1 MIARGIMQKYQ
12 KSNKYFNL
20 SLYTFVIIGSLMAT
34 GYIFPIGGNFPEVP
48 PIQFMLNPELYKN
61 DYYVQEMVKFNPR
74 YYYYYII
81 YLLANLGTS
90 IPLAHFI
97 YQFIAFG
104 SFILACY
111 AIINIYT
118 NSKLPA
124 AAMAFL
130 SIAASFTDVGNTL
143 IFSTKSVPSTFA
155 MGFAIWGIYF
165 SLRQKWLTGYLF
177 FGLGCLLQF
186 LVGLLP
192 GLMMVPVL
200 VIESVR
206 QRKFKTLIWAI
217 VLLAAMA
224 SIVYVPM
231 LLTGTTS
238 THTID
243 NAEFVFI
250 HAQVRNPHHIL
261 PSNWAVGNWFNFIC
275 FILGGL
281 LCIKKTNLLPKED
294 KVNFYVILGTSIF
307 ALFLNYIFVE
317 VYPQAFLA
325 KLQLARTVPF
335 AQIIIF
341 IVVSLTLDEV
351 DPHKQAPVSL
361 FVLSVMTLPFRGI
374 ILLGFAVWQN
384 KNYILPKKYNIL
396 LWIFAAGTF
405 IFSLTY
411 PLTDSSEIIG
421 DRIITL
427 PVFFSILAFPFILE
441 KTSFATSIKQTI
453 THILALLAT
462 AILVL
467 GVAGILPKPIL
478 NIFQTRININAVP
491 TDDLS
496 RLAVRFSQISSPD
509 ALVLIPPSVTSFQF
523 LSQRAIVVN
532 FKNFPFTDKGI
543 KQWKNRMEAVLGAP
557 LNPQMIWGGNDL
569 FIRRSSADLVKVA
582 INYHA
587 DYILTRS
594 DWHPNI
600 DGEIVDRQGKWI
612 IFKIR

>member
-1 MIARGIMQKYQ
+1 MQKHQ
-12 KSNKYFNL
+12 KSHWYFNL
-20 SLYTFVIIGSLMAT
+20 SLYTFAIIGSLMAT

-97 YQFIAFG
+97 YQFLAFG

-130 SIAASFTDVGNTL
+130 CIAASFTDVGNTL

-177 FGLGCLLQF
+177 FGLGCVLQF

-192 GLMMVPVL
+192 GLMMLPVL

-206 QRKFKTLIWAI
+206 QRKFKTLILAI
-217 VLLAAMA
+217 ALLAAMA

-243 NAEFVFI
+243 NAEFVYI
-250 HAQVRNPHHIL
+250 HAKVRNPHHIL
-261 PSNWAVGNWFNFIC
+261 PSNWDFGNWFNFIC
-275 FILGGL
+275 FIIGGL
-281 LCIKKTNLLPKED
+281 LCIKNAELLRKED
-294 KVNFYVILGTSIF
+294 KVNFYVIVGTSIF

-317 VYPQAFLA
+317 VYPLAFIA

-335 AQIIIF
+335 AQLIIF
-341 IVVSLTLDEV
+341 IAVCLTVDILYRGKKIAISLLLLVVL
-351 DPHKQAPVSL
+351 
-361 FVLSVMTLPFRGI
+361 TLPFRGI
-374 ILLGFAVWQN
+374 IFLGLSVWQT
-384 KNYILPKKYNIL
+384 KKFVFPKRYNIL
-396 LWIFAAGTF
+396 LWILAAVTV
-405 IFSLTY
+405 IFSLIY
-411 PLTDSSEIIG
+411 PVTDSWEIMG
-421 DRIITL
+421 DRIISI
-427 PVFFSILAFPFILE
+427 PVLFSLLAFPFILE
-441 KTSFATSIKQTI
+441 ETSLAKSIKQTL
-453 THILALLAT
+453 THTLALITTAT
-462 AILVL
+462 LVF

-478 NIFQTRININAVP
+478 NVFQTRININAVSS
-491 TDDLS
+491 DDLS
-496 RLAVRFSQISSPD
+496 RLAMRFSQISSRD
-509 ALVLIPPSVTSFQF
+509 SLVLIPPSVTSFQF
-523 LSQRAIVVN
+523 FSERAIVVN
-532 FKNFPFTDKGI
+532 FKNFPFTEKGI
-543 KQWKNRMEAVLGAP
+543 KEWQNRMEAVLGVP

-582 INYHA
+582 RNYHA
-587 DYILTRS
+587 DYILTRT
-594 DWHPNI
+594 DWHPNMP
-600 DGEIVDRQGKWI
+600 GEIADKQGKWI
-612 IFKIR
+612 LYKIR

>member
-1 MIARGIMQKYQ
+1 MQKYQ
-12 KSNKYFNL
+12 KSHKYFNL

-97 YQFIAFG
+97 YQFLAFG

-130 SIAASFTDVGNTL
+130 CIAASFTDVGNTL

-177 FGLGCLLQF
+177 FGLACLLQF

-200 VIESVR
+200 FIESVR
-206 QRKFKTLIWAI
+206 QRNFKTLILAI
-217 VLLAAMA
+217 ALLAAMA

-243 NAEFVFI
+243 NAQFVYI
-250 HAQVRNPHHIL
+250 HAKVRNPHHIL
-261 PSNWAVGNWFNFIC
+261 PSNWDFGNWFNFIC
-275 FILGGL
+275 FIMGGL
-281 LCIKKTNLLPKED
+281 LCIKNSDLLRKED
-294 KVNFYVILGTSIF
+294 KINFYVIVGTSIF
-307 ALFLNYIFVE
+307 ALLLNYIFVE
-317 VYPQAFLA
+317 VYPLAFIA

-335 AQIIIF
+335 AQLIIF
-341 IVVSLTLDEV
+341 IAIGLTIDILYRQKRIAISLLLLVVL
-351 DPHKQAPVSL
+351 
-361 FVLSVMTLPFRGI
+361 TLPFRGI
-374 ILLGFAVWQN
+374 IFLGLSVWQT
-384 KNYILPKKYNIL
+384 KKYVFPKRYNIL
-396 LWIFAAGTF
+396 LWILAVGTV
-405 IFSLTY
+405 IFSLIY
-411 PLTDSSEIIG
+411 PVTDSWEIMG
-421 DRIITL
+421 DRIISI
-427 PVFFSILAFPFILE
+427 PVLFSILAFPFILE
-441 KTSFATSIKQTI
+441 EITLATSIKQTL
-453 THILALLAT
+453 THTLALITTAT
-462 AILVL
+462 LVF

-478 NIFQTRININAVP
+478 NLFQTRININAVSS
-491 TDDLS
+491 DDLS
-496 RLAVRFSQISSPD
+496 RLAVRFSQISSRD
-509 ALVLIPPSVTSFQF
+509 SLVLIPPSVTSFQF
-523 LSQRAIVVN
+523 FSERAIVVN
-532 FKNFPFTDKGI
+532 FKNFPFTEKGI
-543 KQWKNRMEAVLGAP
+543 KEWQNRMEAVLGVP
-557 LNPQMIWGGNDL
+557 LNPQMIWGGNDF

-582 INYHA
+582 RNYHA
-587 DYILTRS
+587 DYILTRT

-600 DGEIVDRQGKWI
+600 QGEIADKQGKWI
-612 IFKIR
+612 LYKIR

>member
-1 MIARGIMQKYQ
+1 MQKHQ
-12 KSNKYFNL
+12 KPNWYFNL
-20 SLYTFVIIGSLMAT
+20 SLYTFAIIGSLMAT

-97 YQFIAFG
+97 YQFLAFG

-130 SIAASFTDVGNTL
+130 CIAASFTDVGNTL

-192 GLMMVPVL
+192 GLMMLPVL

-206 QRKFKTLIWAI
+206 QRNFKTLILAI
-217 VLLAAMA
+217 ALLAAMA

-243 NAEFVFI
+243 NAEFVYI
-250 HAQVRNPHHIL
+250 HAKVRNPHHIL
-261 PSNWAVGNWFNFIC
+261 PSNWDVGNWFNFIC
-275 FILGGL
+275 FIIGGL
-281 LCIKKTNLLPKED
+281 LCIKNAELLRKED
-294 KVNFYVILGTSIF
+294 KINFYVIVGTSIF

-317 VYPQAFLA
+317 VYPLAFIA

-335 AQIIIF
+335 AQLIIF
-341 IVVSLTLDEV
+341 IAVSLTIDTLYKE
-351 DPHKQAPVSL
+351 KKIAISL
-361 FVLSVMTLPFRGI
+361 LLLVVLTLPFRGI
-374 ILLGFAVWQN
+374 IFLGLSVWQT
-384 KNYILPKKYNIL
+384 KKYAFPKRYNIL
-396 LWIFAAGTF
+396 LWILALGTV
-405 IFSLTY
+405 IFSLID
-411 PLTDSSEIIG
+411 PVTDSWEIIG
-421 DRIITL
+421 DRIISI
-427 PVFFSILAFPFILE
+427 PVLFSIVAFPFILE
-441 KTSFATSIKQTI
+441 ETSLATSIKQTL
-453 THILALLAT
+453 THTLALITTAT
-462 AILVL
+462 LVF

-478 NIFQTRININAVP
+478 NVFQTRININAVSS
-491 TDDLS
+491 DDLS
-496 RLAVRFSQISSPD
+496 RLAVRFSQISSRD
-509 ALVLIPPSVTSFQF
+509 SLVLIPPSVTSFQF
-523 LSQRAIVVN
+523 FSQRSIVVN
-532 FKNFPFTDKGI
+532 FKNFPFTGKGI
-543 KQWKNRMEAVLGAP
+543 KEWQNRMEAVLGVP
-557 LNPQMIWGGNDL
+557 LNPQMIWGGNDF
-569 FIRRSSADLVKVA
+569 FIRRSSPDLVKVA
-582 INYHA
+582 TNYHA
-587 DYILTRS
+587 DYILTRT
-594 DWHPNI
+594 DWHPNMQ
-600 DGEIVDRQGKWI
+600 GEIADKQGKWI
-612 IFKIR
+612 LYKIR

>member
-1 MIARGIMQKYQ
+1 MQKHQ
-12 KSNKYFNL
+12 KSHWYFNL

-97 YQFIAFG
+97 YQFLAFG
-104 SFILACY
+104 SFIVACY

-130 SIAASFTDVGNTL
+130 CIAASFTDVGNTL

-165 SLRQKWLTGYLF
+165 SLRQKWLTGYFF

-200 VIESVR
+200 VIQSVK
-206 QRKFKTLIWAI
+206 QRKFKTLILAI
-217 VLLAAMA
+217 ALLAAMA

-238 THTID
+238 THTIG
-243 NAEFVFI
+243 NAEFVYI
-250 HAQVRNPHHIL
+250 HAKVRNPHHIL
-261 PSNWAVGNWFNFIC
+261 PSNWNFWSWFNFIC
-275 FILGGL
+275 FIIGGL
-281 LCIKKTNLLPKED
+281 LCIKNSDLLPKED
-294 KVNFYVILGTSIF
+294 KLNFYVIVGTSIF
-307 ALFLNYIFVE
+307 ALFLNYVFVE
-317 VYPQAFLA
+317 FYPLAFIA

-341 IVVSLTLDEV
+341 IAVALTVEQLYRE
-351 DPHKQAPVSL
+351 KQIPVSL
-361 FVLSVMTLPFRGI
+361 LLLAVLTLPFRGVI
-374 ILLGFAVWQN
+374 FLGLSVGHT
-384 KNYILPKKYNIL
+384 KNHVFSKRYNIL
-396 LWIFAAGTF
+396 LWILAIVTV
-405 IFSLTY
+405 IFSLIY
-411 PLTDSSEIIG
+411 PVTDSWEIMG
-421 DRIITL
+421 DRIISI
-427 PVFFSILAFPFILE
+427 PIFFSILAFPFILE
-441 KTSFATSIKQTI
+441 KTSLATSIKQTL
-453 THILALLAT
+453 THTLALITTAT
-462 AILVL
+462 LVL
-467 GVAGILPKPIL
+467 GIAGILPKPIL
-478 NIFQTRININAVP
+478 NVFQTRVNINTVP
-491 TDDLS
+491 RDDLS
-496 RLAVRFSQISSPD
+496 KLAVRFSQISSRD
-509 ALVLIPPSVTSFQF
+509 SLVLIPPSVTSFQF
-523 LSQRAIVVN
+523 FSERAIVVN
-532 FKNFPFTDKGI
+532 FKNFPFTEKGI
-543 KQWKNRMEAVLGAP
+543 KEWQNRMETVLGVP
-557 LNPQMIWGGNDL
+557 LNPQMIWGGNDF

-582 INYHA
+582 KNYHA

-600 DGEIVDRQGKWI
+600 DGEIVDREGKWI
-612 IFKIR
+612 LFKIR

>member
-1 MIARGIMQKYQ
+1 MQKHQ
-12 KSNKYFNL
+12 KSHWYFNL
-20 SLYTFVIIGSLMAT
+20 SLYTFAIVGSLMAT

-81 YLLANLGTS
+81 YWLANLGTS

-97 YQFIAFG
+97 YQFLAFG

-130 SIAASFTDVGNTL
+130 CIAASFTDVGNTL

-206 QRKFKTLIWAI
+206 QRNFKTLILALA
-217 VLLAAMA
+217 LLAAMA

-243 NAEFVFI
+243 NAEFVYI
-250 HAQVRNPHHIL
+250 HAKVRNPHHIL
-261 PSNWAVGNWFNFIC
+261 PSNWDFGNWFNFIC
-275 FILGGL
+275 FIMGGL
-281 LCIKKTNLLPKED
+281 LCIKNADLLRKED
-294 KVNFYVILGTSIF
+294 KVNFYVIVGTSIF

-317 VYPQAFLA
+317 VYPLAFIA

-335 AQIIIF
+335 AQLIIF
-341 IVVSLTLDEV
+341 IAVCLTIDILYREKRIAISLLLLVVL
-351 DPHKQAPVSL
+351 
-361 FVLSVMTLPFRGI
+361 TLPFRGI
-374 ILLGFAVWQN
+374 IFLGLSVWQT
-384 KNYILPKKYNIL
+384 KKYIFPKRYNIL
-396 LWIFAAGTF
+396 LWILAVGTV
-405 IFSLTY
+405 IFSLIY
-411 PLTDSSEIIG
+411 PVTDSWEIMG
-421 DRIITL
+421 DRIISI
-427 PVFFSILAFPFILE
+427 PVLFSILAFPFILE
-441 KTSFATSIKQTI
+441 KTSLATSIKQTL
-453 THILALLAT
+453 THTLALITTAT
-462 AILVL
+462 LVL

-478 NIFQTRININAVP
+478 NVFQTRVNINALSS
-491 TDDLS
+491 DDLS
-496 RLAVRFSQISSPD
+496 RLAVRFSQISSHD
-509 ALVLIPPSVTSFQF
+509 SLVLIPPSVTSFQF
-523 LSQRAIVVN
+523 FSERAIVVN
-532 FKNFPFTDKGI
+532 FKNFPFTEKGI
-543 KQWKNRMEAVLGAP
+543 KEWQNRMEAVLGVP

-582 INYHA
+582 RNYHA
-587 DYILTRS
+587 NYILTRT
-594 DWHPNI
+594 DWHPNMQ
-600 DGEIVDRQGKWI
+600 GEIADKQGKWI
-612 IFKIR
+612 LYKIK

>member
-1 MIARGIMQKYQ
+1 MQKHQ
-12 KSNKYFNL
+12 KSHWYFNL

-48 PIQFMLNPELYKN
+48 PIKFMLNPELYKN

-97 YQFIAFG
+97 YQFLAFG

-124 AAMAFL
+124 AAMTFL
-130 SIAASFTDVGNTL
+130 CIAASFTDVGNTL
-143 IFSTKSVPSTFA
+143 IFSTKSLPSTFA
-155 MGFAIWGIYF
+155 MAFAIWGIYF
-165 SLRQKWLTGYLF
+165 SLRQKWLRGYFF
-177 FGLGCLLQF
+177 FGLACLLQF

-200 VIESVR
+200 FIESVR

-217 VLLAAMA
+217 ALLAAMA

-243 NAEFVFI
+243 NADFVYI
-250 HAQVRNPHHIL
+250 HAKVRNPHHIL
-261 PSNWAVGNWFNFIC
+261 PSNWDVGNWFNFIC
-275 FILGGL
+275 FIMGGL
-281 LCIKKTNLLPKED
+281 LCIKKSDLLPKED
-294 KVNFYVILGTSIF
+294 KINFYVIVGTSIF

-317 VYPQAFLA
+317 IYPLALIA

-335 AQIIIF
+335 AQLIIF
-341 IVVSLTLDEV
+341 IAVALTVDRLYRDKQIAGSLLLL
-351 DPHKQAPVSL
+351 A
-361 FVLSVMTLPFRGI
+361 VLTLPFRGI
-374 ILLGFAVWQN
+374 LFLGLSVWLT
-384 KNYILPKKYNIL
+384 KNYAFPKRDNIL
-396 LWIFAAGTF
+396 LWILAVATV
-405 IFSLTY
+405 IFSLIY
-411 PLTDSSEIIG
+411 PVTDSWEIIG
-421 DRIITL
+421 DRIISI

-441 KTSFATSIKQTI
+441 KTSLVTSIKQTI
-453 THILALLAT
+453 IHTLALITTAT
-462 AILVL
+462 LVF

-478 NIFQTRININAVP
+478 NVFQTRININAFP
-491 TDDLS
+491 RDDLS
-496 RLAVRFSQISSPD
+496 KLAVRFSQSSSPD
-509 ALVLIPPSVTSFQF
+509 SLVLIPPSVTSFQF
-523 LSQRAIVVN
+523 FSERAIVVN
-532 FKNFPFTDKGI
+532 FKNFPFTEKGI
-543 KQWKNRMEAVLGAP
+543 KEWQNRMETVLGVP
-557 LNPQMIWGGNDL
+557 LNPQMIWGGNDF

-582 INYHA
+582 RNYHA
-587 DYILTRS
+587 DYILTRT

-600 DGEIVDRQGKWI
+600 QGEIADKQGKWI
-612 IFKIR
+612 LYKIR

>member
-1 MIARGIMQKYQ
+1 MQKHQ
-12 KSNKYFNL
+12 KSHWYFNL
-20 SLYTFVIIGSLMAT
+20 SLYTFAIIGSLMAT

-97 YQFIAFG
+97 YQFLAFG

-130 SIAASFTDVGNTL
+130 CIAASFTDVGNTL

-192 GLMMVPVL
+192 GLMMLPVL

-206 QRKFKTLIWAI
+206 QRNFKTLILAI
-217 VLLAAMA
+217 ALLAAMA

-243 NAEFVFI
+243 NAEFVYI
-250 HAQVRNPHHIL
+250 HAKVRNPHHIL
-261 PSNWAVGNWFNFIC
+261 PSNWDVGNWFNFIC
-275 FILGGL
+275 FIIGGL
-281 LCIKKTNLLPKED
+281 LCIKNAELLRKED
-294 KVNFYVILGTSIF
+294 KVNFYVIVGTSIF
-307 ALFLNYIFVE
+307 ALFLNYLFVE
-317 VYPQAFLA
+317 VYPLAFIA

-335 AQIIIF
+335 AQLIIF
-341 IVVSLTLDEV
+341 IAVCLTIDILYIQKKLPISLLLLVVL
-351 DPHKQAPVSL
+351 
-361 FVLSVMTLPFRGI
+361 TLPFRGI
-374 ILLGFAVWQN
+374 IFLGLSVWQT
-384 KNYILPKKYNIL
+384 KKYIFPKRYNIL
-396 LWIFAAGTF
+396 LWILAVGTV
-405 IFSLTY
+405 IFSLIY
-411 PLTDSSEIIG
+411 PVTDSWEIMG
-421 DRIITL
+421 DRIISI
-427 PVFFSILAFPFILE
+427 PVLFSILAFPFILE
-441 KTSFATSIKQTI
+441 ETSLATSIKQTL
-453 THILALLAT
+453 THTLALITTAT
-462 AILVL
+462 LVF

-478 NIFQTRININAVP
+478 NVFKTRVNINAVSS
-491 TDDLS
+491 DDLS
-496 RLAVRFSQISSPD
+496 RLAMRFSQISSRD
-509 ALVLIPPSVTSFQF
+509 SLVLIPPSVTSFQVF
-523 LSQRAIVVN
+523 SERAIVVN
-532 FKNFPFTDKGI
+532 FKNFPFTEKGI
-543 KQWKNRMEAVLGAP
+543 KEWQNRMEAVLGVP

-582 INYHA
+582 RNYHA
-587 DYILTRS
+587 DYILTRT
-594 DWHPNI
+594 DWHPNMQ
-600 DGEIVDRQGKWI
+600 GEIADKQGKWI
-612 IFKIR
+612 LYKIR

>member
-1 MIARGIMQKYQ
+1 MQKHQ
-12 KSNKYFNL
+12 KSNWYFNL
-20 SLYTFVIIGSLMAT
+20 SLSTFVIIGSLMAT

-48 PIQFMLNPELYKN
+48 PIQFMLNPEMYKN

-97 YQFIAFG
+97 YQFLAFG
-104 SFILACY
+104 SFIVACY
-111 AIINIYT
+111 AILKLYT

-130 SIAASFTDVGNTL
+130 CIAASFTDVGNTL

-165 SLRQKWLTGYLF
+165 SLRQKWLTGYFF

-206 QRKFKTLIWAI
+206 QRNFKTLILAI
-217 VLLAAMA
+217 ALLAAMA

-243 NAEFVFI
+243 NAEFVYI
-250 HAQVRNPHHIL
+250 HAKVRNPHHIL
-261 PSNWAVGNWFNFIC
+261 PSNWDVGNWFNFIC
-275 FILGGL
+275 FIMGGL
-281 LCIKKTNLLPKED
+281 LCIKNSDLLAKED
-294 KVNFYVILGTSIF
+294 KINFYVIVGTSIF
-307 ALFLNYIFVE
+307 ALFLNYVFVE
-317 VYPQAFLA
+317 VYPLAFIA

-341 IVVSLTLDEV
+341 IAVALTVERLYRDKQIAVSLLML
-351 DPHKQAPVSL
+351 A
-361 FVLSVMTLPFRGI
+361 VLTLPFRGI
-374 ILLGFAVWQN
+374 IFLGLSVWQT
-384 KNYILPKKYNIL
+384 KNYVFPKLSNIL
-396 LWIFAAGTF
+396 LWILAAGTV
-405 IFSLTY
+405 IFSLIY
-411 PLTDSSEIIG
+411 PLTDSWEIIG
-421 DRIITL
+421 DRIISI
-427 PVFFSILAFPFILE
+427 PVLFSILAFPFILE
-441 KTSFATSIKQTI
+441 ETSLATSIKQAI
-453 THILALLAT
+453 THTLALITTAT
-462 AILVL
+462 LVF
-467 GVAGILPKPIL
+467 GIAAILPKPIL
-478 NIFQTRININAVP
+478 NVFQTRVNINAVP
-491 TDDLS
+491 RDDLS
-496 RLAVRFSQISSPD
+496 RLAFRFSQISSRD
-509 ALVLIPPSVTSFQF
+509 VLVLVPPSVTSFQF
-523 LSQRAIVVN
+523 FSERAIVVN
-532 FKNFPFTDKGI
+532 FKNFPFTEKGI
-543 KQWKNRMEAVLGAP
+543 KEWQNRMEAVLGVP
-557 LNPQMIWGGNDL
+557 LNPQMIWGGNDF

-582 INYHA
+582 RNYRA

-600 DGEIVDRQGKWI
+600 DGEIVEQEGKWI
-612 IFKIR
+612 LFKIR

>member
-1 MIARGIMQKYQ
+1 MQKHP
-12 KSNKYFNL
+12 KSHWYLNL

-97 YQFIAFG
+97 YQFLALA

-118 NSKLPA
+118 KSKLPA
-124 AAMAFL
+124 AAMSFL
-130 SIAASFTDVGNTL
+130 CIAASFTDVGNTL
-143 IFSTKSVPSTFA
+143 IFSTKSLPSTFA
-155 MGFAIWGIYF
+155 MAFAIWGIYF

-177 FGLGCLLQF
+177 FGLACLLQF

-200 VIESVR
+200 VIQSVK
-206 QRKFKTLIWAI
+206 QRKFKTLILAI
-217 VLLAAMA
+217 ALLAAMA

-243 NAEFVFI
+243 NADFVYI
-250 HAQVRNPHHIL
+250 HAKVRNPHHIL
-261 PSNWAVGNWFNFIC
+261 PSNWDIGNWFNFIC
-275 FILGGL
+275 FIMGGL
-281 LCIKKTNLLPKED
+281 LCIKNSDLLPKED
-294 KVNFYVILGTSIF
+294 KVNFYVIVGTSIF

-317 VYPQAFLA
+317 IYPLAFIA

-335 AQIIIF
+335 AQLIIF
-341 IVVSLTLDEV
+341 IAVALTVDKLYRKKQIAVSLLLL
-351 DPHKQAPVSL
+351 A
-361 FVLSVMTLPFRGI
+361 VLTLPFRGI
-374 ILLGFAVWQN
+374 IFLGLSLWQT
-384 KNYILPKKYNIL
+384 KNYVLPKRYNIL
-396 LWIFAAGTF
+396 LWILAAGTV
-405 IFSLTY
+405 IFSLIY
-411 PLTDSSEIIG
+411 PLTDSWEIIG
-421 DRIITL
+421 DRIISI

-441 KTSFATSIKQTI
+441 KTSLATSIKQTI
-453 THILALLAT
+453 IHTLALITTAT
-462 AILVL
+462 LVFGL
-467 GVAGILPKPIL
+467 AGILPKPIL
-478 NIFQTRININAVP
+478 NVFQTRVNINAVP
-491 TDDLS
+491 RDDLS
-496 RLAVRFSQISSPD
+496 KLAVRFSQSSSRD
-509 ALVLIPPSVTSFQF
+509 SLVLIPPSVTSFQF
-523 LSQRAIVVN
+523 FSERAIVVN
-532 FKNFPFTDKGI
+532 FKNFPFTEKGI
-543 KQWKNRMEAVLGAP
+543 KEWQNRMETVLGVP
-557 LNPQMIWGGNDL
+557 LNPQMIWGGNDF

-582 INYHA
+582 KNYHA
-587 DYILTRS
+587 DYILTRT

-600 DGEIVDRQGKWI
+600 QGEIADKQGKWI
-612 IFKIR
+612 LFKIK

>member
-1 MIARGIMQKYQ
+1 MQKHQ
-12 KSNKYFNL
+12 KSHWYFNL
-20 SLYTFVIIGSLMAT
+20 SLYTFAIIGSLMAT

-97 YQFIAFG
+97 YQFLAFG

-130 SIAASFTDVGNTL
+130 CIAASFTDVGNTL

-200 VIESVR
+200 FIESVR
-206 QRKFKTLIWAI
+206 QRNFKTLIWAI
-217 VLLAAMA
+217 ALLAAMA

-238 THTID
+238 TNTID
-243 NAEFVFI
+243 NAEFVYI
-250 HAQVRNPHHIL
+250 HAKVRNPHHIL
-261 PSNWAVGNWFNFIC
+261 PSNWDFGNWLNFIC
-275 FILGGL
+275 FIIGGL
-281 LCIKKTNLLPKED
+281 LCIKNAELLRKED
-294 KVNFYVILGTSIF
+294 KVNFYVIVGTSIF

-317 VYPQAFLA
+317 VYPLAFIA

-335 AQIIIF
+335 AQLIIF
-341 IVVSLTLDEV
+341 IAICLTIDILYREKRIAISLLLLVVL
-351 DPHKQAPVSL
+351 
-361 FVLSVMTLPFRGI
+361 TLPFRGI
-374 ILLGFAVWQN
+374 IFLGLSIWQT
-384 KNYILPKKYNIL
+384 KKYVFPKRYNIL
-396 LWIFAAGTF
+396 LWILAAGTV
-405 IFSLTY
+405 IFSLIY
-411 PLTDSSEIIG
+411 PVTDSWEIMG
-421 DRIITL
+421 DRIISI
-427 PVFFSILAFPFILE
+427 PVLFSILAFPFILE
-441 KTSFATSIKQTI
+441 ETSLAKSIKQTL
-453 THILALLAT
+453 THTLALITTAT
-462 AILVL
+462 LVF

-478 NIFQTRININAVP
+478 NVFQTRININAVSS
-491 TDDLS
+491 DDLS
-496 RLAVRFSQISSPD
+496 RLAVRFSQISSRD
-509 ALVLIPPSVTSFQF
+509 SLVLIPPSVTSFQF
-523 LSQRAIVVN
+523 FSERAIVVN
-532 FKNFPFTDKGI
+532 FKNFPFTEKGI
-543 KQWKNRMEAVLGAP
+543 KEWQNRMEAVLGVP

-582 INYHA
+582 RNYHA
-587 DYILTRS
+587 DYILTRT

-600 DGEIVDRQGKWI
+600 QGEIADQQGKWI
-612 IFKIR
+612 LYKIR

>member
-1 MIARGIMQKYQ
+1 MQKHQ
-12 KSNKYFNL
+12 KSNWYFNL
-20 SLYTFVIIGSLMAT
+20 SLYTFAIIGSLMAT

-97 YQFIAFG
+97 YQFLAFG

-130 SIAASFTDVGNTL
+130 CIAASFTDVGNTL

-206 QRKFKTLIWAI
+206 QRNFKTLILAI
-217 VLLAAMA
+217 ALLAAMA

-243 NAEFVFI
+243 NAEFVYI
-250 HAQVRNPHHIL
+250 HAKVRNPHHIL
-261 PSNWAVGNWFNFIC
+261 PSNWDVGNWFNFIC
-275 FILGGL
+275 FIIGGL
-281 LCIKKTNLLPKED
+281 LCIKNAELLRKED
-294 KVNFYVILGTSIF
+294 KVNFYVIVGTSIF

-317 VYPQAFLA
+317 VYPLAFIA

-335 AQIIIF
+335 AQLIIF
-341 IVVSLTLDEV
+341 IAVCLTIDILYREKRIAISLLLLVVL
-351 DPHKQAPVSL
+351 
-361 FVLSVMTLPFRGI
+361 TLPFRGI
-374 ILLGFAVWQN
+374 IFLGLSVWQT
-384 KNYILPKKYNIL
+384 KKYVFPKRYNIL
-396 LWIFAAGTF
+396 LWILAAGTV
-405 IFSLTY
+405 IFSLIY
-411 PLTDSSEIIG
+411 PLTDSWEIIG
-421 DRIITL
+421 DRIISI
-427 PVFFSILAFPFILE
+427 PVLFSILAFPFILE
-441 KTSFATSIKQTI
+441 ETSLATSIKQTL
-453 THILALLAT
+453 THTLALITTAT
-462 AILVL
+462 LVF

-478 NIFQTRININAVP
+478 NVFQTRININALSS
-491 TDDLS
+491 DDLS
-496 RLAVRFSQISSPD
+496 RLAVRFSQISSRD
-509 ALVLIPPSVTSFQF
+509 SLVLIPPSVTSFQF
-523 LSQRAIVVN
+523 FSERAIVVN
-532 FKNFPFTDKGI
+532 FKNFPFTEKGI
-543 KQWKNRMEAVLGAP
+543 KEWQNRMEAVLGVP

-582 INYHA
+582 QNYHA

-600 DGEIVDRQGKWI
+600 DGEIVEQEGKWI
-612 IFKIR
+612 MFKIR

>member
-1 MIARGIMQKYQ
+1 MQKHQ
-12 KSNKYFNL
+12 NSHWYFNL
-20 SLYTFVIIGSLMAT
+20 SLYTFAIIGSLMAT

-97 YQFIAFG
+97 YQFLAFG

-111 AIINIYT
+111 AIIKIYT

-130 SIAASFTDVGNTL
+130 CIAASFTDVGNTL

-192 GLMMVPVL
+192 GLMMLPVL

-206 QRKFKTLIWAI
+206 QRKFKTLILAI
-217 VLLAAMA
+217 ALLAAMA

-243 NAEFVFI
+243 NAEFVYI
-250 HAQVRNPHHIL
+250 HAKVRNPHHIL
-261 PSNWAVGNWFNFIC
+261 PSNWDFGNWFNFIC
-275 FILGGL
+275 FIIGGL
-281 LCIKKTNLLPKED
+281 LCIKNAELLRKED
-294 KVNFYVILGTSIF
+294 KINFYVIVGTSIF

-317 VYPQAFLA
+317 VYPLAFIA

-335 AQIIIF
+335 AQLIIF
-341 IVVSLTLDEV
+341 IAVCLTIDILYRKKRIAISLLLLVVL
-351 DPHKQAPVSL
+351 
-361 FVLSVMTLPFRGI
+361 TLPFRGI
-374 ILLGFAVWQN
+374 IFLGLSVWQT
-384 KNYILPKKYNIL
+384 KKYVFPKRYNIL
-396 LWIFAAGTF
+396 LWILAIGTV
-405 IFSLTY
+405 IFSLIY
-411 PLTDSSEIIG
+411 PVTDSWEIMG
-421 DRIITL
+421 DRIISI
-427 PVFFSILAFPFILE
+427 PVLFSILAFPFILE
-441 KTSFATSIKQTI
+441 ETSLATSIKQTL
-453 THILALLAT
+453 THTLALITTAT
-462 AILVL
+462 LVF

-478 NIFQTRININAVP
+478 KVFQTRVNINAVSS
-491 TDDLS
+491 DDLS
-496 RLAVRFSQISSPD
+496 RLAMRFSQISSRD
-509 ALVLIPPSVTSFQF
+509 SLVLIPPSVTSFQF
-523 LSQRAIVVN
+523 FSERAIVVN
-532 FKNFPFTDKGI
+532 FKNFPFTEKGI
-543 KQWKNRMEAVLGAP
+543 KEWQNRMEAVLGVP

-582 INYHA
+582 RNYHA

-600 DGEIVDRQGKWI
+600 DGEIVEQEGKWI
-612 IFKIR
+612 LFKIR

>member
-1 MIARGIMQKYQ
+1 MQKHQ
-12 KSNKYFNL
+12 KSHWYFNL

-97 YQFIAFG
+97 YQFLAFA

-130 SIAASFTDVGNTL
+130 CIAASFTDVGNTL

-155 MGFAIWGIYF
+155 MAFAIEGIYL
-165 SLRQKWLTGYLF
+165 SLRQKWLAGYF
-177 FGLGCLLQF
+177 CFGLGCVLQF

-200 VIESVR
+200 VIQSVK
-206 QRKFKTLIWAI
+206 QRNFKTLILAI
-217 VLLAAMA
+217 ALLAAMA

-243 NAEFVFI
+243 NADFVYI
-250 HAQVRNPHHIL
+250 HAKVRNPHHIL
-261 PSNWAVGNWFNFIC
+261 PSNWDFGNWFNFIC
-275 FILGGL
+275 FIIGGL
-281 LCIKKTNLLPKED
+281 LCIKNSDLLPKKD
-294 KVNFYVILGTSIF
+294 KVNFYVIVGTSIV
-307 ALFLNYIFVE
+307 ALFLNYVFVE
-317 VYPQAFLA
+317 VYPLAFIA

-341 IVVSLTLDEV
+341 IAVALTVAQLYREKQIAISLLLL
-351 DPHKQAPVSL
+351 A
-361 FVLSVMTLPFRGI
+361 VLTLPFRGI
-374 ILLGFAVWQN
+374 IFLGLSVWQT
-384 KNYILPKKYNIL
+384 KKYVFPKRYNIL
-396 LWIFAAGTF
+396 LWILAAGTV
-405 IFSLTY
+405 IFSLIY
-411 PLTDSSEIIG
+411 PVTDSWEIMG
-421 DRIITL
+421 DRIISI

-441 KTSFATSIKQTI
+441 KTSLATSIKQTV
-453 THILALLAT
+453 THTLALITTAT
-462 AILVL
+462 LVF

-478 NIFQTRININAVP
+478 NVFQTRININAVP
-491 TDDLS
+491 RDDLS
-496 RLAVRFSQISSPD
+496 RLAVRFSQISSRD
-509 ALVLIPPSVTSFQF
+509 SLVLIPPSVTSFQF
-523 LSQRAIVVN
+523 FSERAIVVN
-532 FKNFPFTDKGI
+532 FKNFPFTEKGI
-543 KQWKNRMEAVLGAP
+543 KEWQNRMETVLGVP
-557 LNPQMIWGGNDL
+557 LNPQMIWGGNDF

-582 INYHA
+582 KNYHA
-587 DYILTRS
+587 DYILTRT

-600 DGEIVDRQGKWI
+600 QGEIADKQGKWI
-612 IFKIR
+612 LYKIR

>member
-1 MIARGIMQKYQ
+1 MQKHQ
-12 KSNKYFNL
+12 KSNWYFNL
-20 SLYTFVIIGSLMAT
+20 SLYTFAIIGSLMAT

-97 YQFIAFG
+97 YQFLSFG

-111 AIINIYT
+111 ALINIYT
-118 NSKLPA
+118 TSKLPA

-130 SIAASFTDVGNTL
+130 CIAASFTDVGNTL

-165 SLRQKWLTGYLF
+165 SLRQKWLTGYFF

-206 QRKFKTLIWAI
+206 QRNFKTLILAI
-217 VLLAAMA
+217 ALLAAMA

-243 NAEFVFI
+243 NAEFVYI
-250 HAQVRNPHHIL
+250 HAKVRNPHHIL
-261 PSNWAVGNWFNFIC
+261 PSNWDVGNWFNFIC
-275 FILGGL
+275 FIIGGL
-281 LCIKKTNLLPKED
+281 LCIKNSDLLAKED
-294 KVNFYVILGTSIF
+294 KINFYVIVGTSIF
-307 ALFLNYIFVE
+307 ALFLNYVFVE
-317 VYPQAFLA
+317 VYPLAFIA

-341 IVVSLTLDEV
+341 IAVALTVEQLYIEKQIAISLLLL
-351 DPHKQAPVSL
+351 A
-361 FVLSVMTLPFRGI
+361 VLTLPFRGLI
-374 ILLGFAVWQN
+374 FLGLSVWHT
-384 KNYILPKKYNIL
+384 KNYVFPKKYNIL
-396 LWIFAAGTF
+396 LWMLAAGTV
-405 IFSLTY
+405 IFSLIY
-411 PLTDSSEIIG
+411 PGTDSWEIMG
-421 DRIITL
+421 DRIMSI

-441 KTSFATSIKQTI
+441 ETSLAKSIKPTL
-453 THILALLAT
+453 THILALITTAT
-462 AILVL
+462 LVF
-467 GVAGILPKPIL
+467 GIAGILPKPIL
-478 NIFQTRININAVP
+478 NVFQTRVNINAVP
-491 TDDLS
+491 RDDLS
-496 RLAVRFSQISSPD
+496 RLAVRFSQISSRD
-509 ALVLIPPSVTSFQF
+509 SLVLIPPSVTSFQF
-523 LSQRAIVVN
+523 FSERAIVVN
-532 FKNFPFTDKGI
+532 FKNFPFTEKGI
-543 KQWKNRMEAVLGAP
+543 KEWQNRMEAVLGVP
-557 LNPQMIWGGNDL
+557 LNPQMIWGGNDF

-582 INYHA
+582 RNYHA

-600 DGEIVDRQGKWI
+600 DGEIVEQEGKWI
-612 IFKIR
+612 LFKIR

>member
-1 MIARGIMQKYQ
+1 MQKHQ
-12 KSNKYFNL
+12 KSHWYFNL
-20 SLYTFVIIGSLMAT
+20 SLYTFAIIGSLMAT

-97 YQFIAFG
+97 YQFLAFG

-130 SIAASFTDVGNTL
+130 CIAASFTDVGNTL

-192 GLMMVPVL
+192 GLMMLPVL
-200 VIESVR
+200 VIQSVR
-206 QRKFKTLIWAI
+206 QRNFKTLILAI
-217 VLLAAMA
+217 ALLAAMA
-224 SIVYVPM
+224 SIVYLPM
-231 LLTGTTS
+231 LLTGTTG
-238 THTID
+238 TQTIE
-243 NAEFVFI
+243 NAEFVYI
-250 HAQVRNPHHIL
+250 HAKVRNPHHIL
-261 PSNWAVGNWFNFIC
+261 PSNWHIWSWFNFIC
-275 FILGGL
+275 FIIGGL
-281 LCIKKTNLLPKED
+281 LCIKNADSLRQED
-294 KVNFYVILGTSIF
+294 KVNFYVIISTSIF
-307 ALFLNYIFVE
+307 ALLLNYIFVE
-317 VYPQAFLA
+317 VYPVALIA

-341 IVVSLTLDEV
+341 IAISLLVDRLYQAKQLAIGLLLLIILTLPDRGI
-351 DPHKQAPVSL
+351 L
-361 FVLSVMTLPFRGI
+361 FLALLVVLSICQTQKYI
-374 ILLGFAVWQN
+374 I
-384 KNYILPKKYNIL
+384 PKRYTIL
-396 LWIFAAGTF
+396 LWIFTAGTLT
-405 IFSLTY
+405 FSLIY
-411 PLTDSSEIIG
+411 PLTNSGEIIG
-421 DRIITL
+421 DRIISR
-427 PVFFSILAFPFILE
+427 PIFFSIIALPFILE
-441 KTSFATSIKQTI
+441 KTSISKPIKQI
-453 THILALLAT
+453 IAHALALATT
-462 AILVL
+462 AILVF
-467 GVAGILPKPIL
+467 GVAGILPKPML
-478 NIFQTRININAVP
+478 DIFQKKVNINAVP
-491 TDDLS
+491 SDDLNK
-496 RLAVRFSQISSPD
+496 LAVRFSQISSQD

-523 LSQRAIVVN
+523 FSQRAIVVN
-532 FKNFPFTDKGI
+532 FKNSPLTEKGI
-543 KQWKNRMEAVLGAP
+543 KEWQNRMQAVLGVP

-582 INYHA
+582 RNYQA

-600 DGEIVDRQGKWI
+600 DGEIVEQEGKWI
-612 IFKIR
+612 LFKIR

>member
-1 MIARGIMQKYQ
+1 MQKHQ
-12 KSNKYFNL
+12 KSHWYFNL
-20 SLYTFVIIGSLMAT
+20 SLYTFAIIGSLMAT

-97 YQFIAFG
+97 YQFLAFG

-130 SIAASFTDVGNTL
+130 CIAASFTDVGNTL

-206 QRKFKTLIWAI
+206 QRNFKTLILAI
-217 VLLAAMA
+217 ALLAAMA

-238 THTID
+238 TNTID
-243 NAEFVFI
+243 NAEFVYI
-250 HAQVRNPHHIL
+250 HAKVRNPHHIL
-261 PSNWAVGNWFNFIC
+261 PSNWDFGNWLNFIC
-275 FILGGL
+275 FIIGGL
-281 LCIKKTNLLPKED
+281 LCIKNAELLRKED
-294 KVNFYVILGTSIF
+294 KVNFYVIVGTSIF

-317 VYPQAFLA
+317 VYPLALIA

-335 AQIIIF
+335 AQLIIF
-341 IVVSLTLDEV
+341 IAVCLKIDILYRQKKIAISLLLLVVL
-351 DPHKQAPVSL
+351 
-361 FVLSVMTLPFRGI
+361 TLPFRGI
-374 ILLGFAVWQN
+374 IFLGLSVWQT
-384 KNYILPKKYNIL
+384 KKYIFPKRYNIL
-396 LWIFAAGTF
+396 LWILAVGTV
-405 IFSLTY
+405 IFSLIY
-411 PLTDSSEIIG
+411 PVTDSWEIMG
-421 DRIITL
+421 DRIISI
-427 PVFFSILAFPFILE
+427 PVLFSILAFPFILE
-441 KTSFATSIKQTI
+441 ETTLATSIKQTL
-453 THILALLAT
+453 THTLALIAT
-462 AILVL
+462 ATLVF

-478 NIFQTRININAVP
+478 NVFQTRININAVSS
-491 TDDLS
+491 DDLS
-496 RLAVRFSQISSPD
+496 RLAVRFSQISSRD
-509 ALVLIPPSVTSFQF
+509 SLVLIPPSVTSFQF
-523 LSQRAIVVN
+523 FSERAIVVN
-532 FKNFPFTDKGI
+532 FKNFPFTEKGI
-543 KQWKNRMEAVLGAP
+543 KEWQNRMEAVLGVP

-582 INYHA
+582 RNYHA

-600 DGEIVDRQGKWI
+600 DGEIVEQEGKWI
-612 IFKIR
+612 LFKIR

>member
-1 MIARGIMQKYQ
+1 MQKHQ
-12 KSNKYFNL
+12 KSHWYFNL

-34 GYIFPIGGNFPEVP
+34 GYLFPIGGNFPEVP

-97 YQFIAFG
+97 YQFLAFG

-130 SIAASFTDVGNTL
+130 CIAASFTDVGNTL

-165 SLRQKWLTGYLF
+165 SLRQKWLTGYF
-177 FGLGCLLQF
+177 CFGLACLLQF

-200 VIESVR
+200 VIQSVK
-206 QRKFKTLIWAI
+206 QRKFKTLILAI
-217 VLLAAMA
+217 ALLAAMA

-243 NAEFVFI
+243 NAEFVYI
-250 HAQVRNPHHIL
+250 HAKVRNPHHIL
-261 PSNWAVGNWFNFIC
+261 PSNWDVGNWFNFIC
-275 FILGGL
+275 FIMGGL
-281 LCIKKTNLLPKED
+281 LCINNSDLLPKED
-294 KVNFYVILGTSIF
+294 KVNFYIIVGTSILG
-307 ALFLNYIFVE
+307 LFLNYIFVE
-317 VYPQAFLA
+317 IYPVAFIA

-335 AQIIIF
+335 AQLIIF
-341 IVVSLTLDEV
+341 IAVALTVERLYRDKQIAVSLLML
-351 DPHKQAPVSL
+351 A
-361 FVLSVMTLPFRGI
+361 VLTLPFRGI
-374 ILLGFAVWQN
+374 IFLGFSVWQT
-384 KNYILPKKYNIL
+384 KNYVFPKRYNIL
-396 LWIFAAGTF
+396 LWILAAGTV
-405 IFSLTY
+405 IFSLIY
-411 PLTDSSEIIG
+411 PVTDSWEIIG
-421 DRIITL
+421 DRIISI
-427 PVFFSILAFPFILE
+427 PVLFSILAFPFILE
-441 KTSFATSIKQTI
+441 QTSFATSIKQTL
-453 THILALLAT
+453 THTLALITTAT
-462 AILVL
+462 LVF
-467 GVAGILPKPIL
+467 GIAGIMPKPIL
-478 NIFQTRININAVP
+478 NVFQTRVNINAVP
-491 TDDLS
+491 RDDLS
-496 RLAVRFSQISSPD
+496 KLAVRFSQSSSRD
-509 ALVLIPPSVTSFQF
+509 SRVLIPPSVTSFQF
-523 LSQRAIVVN
+523 FSERAIVVN
-532 FKNFPFTDKGI
+532 FKNFPFTEKGI
-543 KQWKNRMEAVLGAP
+543 KEWQTRMETVLGVP
-557 LNPQMIWGGNDL
+557 LNPQMIWGGNDF

-582 INYHA
+582 RNYHA
-587 DYILTRS
+587 DYILTRT

-600 DGEIVDRQGKWI
+600 QGEIADKQGKWI
-612 IFKIR
+612 LYKIR

>member
-1 MIARGIMQKYQ
+1 MQKHQ
-12 KSNKYFNL
+12 KSNWYFNL
-20 SLYTFVIIGSLMAT
+20 SLYTFAIIGSLMAT

-74 YYYYYII
+74 YYYYYSI

-97 YQFIAFG
+97 YQFLAFG

-130 SIAASFTDVGNTL
+130 CIAASFTDVGNTL

-206 QRKFKTLIWAI
+206 QRNFKTLILAI
-217 VLLAAMA
+217 ALLAAMA

-238 THTID
+238 TNTID
-243 NAEFVFI
+243 NAEFVYI
-250 HAQVRNPHHIL
+250 HAKVRNPHHIL
-261 PSNWAVGNWFNFIC
+261 PSNWDFGNWFNFIC
-275 FILGGL
+275 FIIGGL
-281 LCIKKTNLLPKED
+281 LCIKNAELLPKED
-294 KVNFYVILGTSIF
+294 KVNFYVIVGTSIF

-317 VYPQAFLA
+317 VYPLALIA

-335 AQIIIF
+335 AQLIIF
-341 IVVSLTLDEV
+341 IAVCLTIEILYRQKRIAISLLLLVVL
-351 DPHKQAPVSL
+351 
-361 FVLSVMTLPFRGI
+361 TLPFRGI
-374 ILLGFAVWQN
+374 IFLGLSVWQT
-384 KNYILPKKYNIL
+384 KKYVFPKRYNIL
-396 LWIFAAGTF
+396 LWILAVGTV
-405 IFSLTY
+405 IFSLIY
-411 PLTDSSEIIG
+411 PVTDSWEIMG
-421 DRIITL
+421 DRIISI
-427 PVFFSILAFPFILE
+427 PVLFSILVFPFILE
-441 KTSFATSIKQTI
+441 ETSLAKSIKQTL
-453 THILALLAT
+453 THTLALITTAT
-462 AILVL
+462 LVF

-478 NIFQTRININAVP
+478 NVFQTRVNINALSS
-491 TDDLS
+491 DDLS
-496 RLAVRFSQISSPD
+496 RLAVRFSQISSRD
-509 ALVLIPPSVTSFQF
+509 SLVLIPPSVTSFQF
-523 LSQRAIVVN
+523 FSERAIVVN
-532 FKNFPFTDKGI
+532 FKNFPFTEKGI
-543 KQWKNRMEAVLGAP
+543 KEWQNRMEAVLGVP

-582 INYHA
+582 RNYHA

-600 DGEIVDRQGKWI
+600 DGEIVEQEGQWI
-612 IFKIR
+612 LFKIR

>member
-1 MIARGIMQKYQ
+1 MQKHQ
-12 KSNKYFNL
+12 KSNWYFNL
-20 SLYTFVIIGSLMAT
+20 SLYTFAIIGSLMAT

-97 YQFIAFG
+97 YQFLAFG

-130 SIAASFTDVGNTL
+130 CIAASFTDVGNTL

-206 QRKFKTLIWAI
+206 QRNFKTLILAI
-217 VLLAAMA
+217 ALLAAMA

-243 NAEFVFI
+243 NAQFVYI
-250 HAQVRNPHHIL
+250 HAKVRNPHHIL
-261 PSNWAVGNWFNFIC
+261 PSNWDLGNWFNFIC
-275 FILGGL
+275 FIIGGL
-281 LCIKKTNLLPKED
+281 LCIKNSELLRKED
-294 KVNFYVILGTSIF
+294 KVNFSVIVGTSIF

-317 VYPQAFLA
+317 VYPLAFIA

-335 AQIIIF
+335 AQLIIF
-341 IVVSLTLDEV
+341 IAVCLTVDILYRGKKIAISLLLLVVL
-351 DPHKQAPVSL
+351 
-361 FVLSVMTLPFRGI
+361 TLPFRGI
-374 ILLGFAVWQN
+374 IFLGLSVWQT
-384 KNYILPKKYNIL
+384 KKYVFPKRYNIL
-396 LWIFAAGTF
+396 LWILAVGTV
-405 IFSLTY
+405 IFSLIY
-411 PLTDSSEIIG
+411 PVTDSWEIMG
-421 DRIITL
+421 DRIISI
-427 PVFFSILAFPFILE
+427 PVLFSILAFPFILE
-441 KTSFATSIKQTI
+441 ETSLATSIKQI
-453 THILALLAT
+453 LTHTLALITTAT
-462 AILVL
+462 LVF
-467 GVAGILPKPIL
+467 GVARILPKPIL
-478 NIFQTRININAVP
+478 NVFQTRININAVSS
-491 TDDLS
+491 DDLS
-496 RLAVRFSQISSPD
+496 RLAVRFSQISSRD
-509 ALVLIPPSVTSFQF
+509 SLVLIPPSVTSFQF
-523 LSQRAIVVN
+523 FSERAIVVN
-532 FKNFPFTDKGI
+532 FKNFPFTEKGI
-543 KQWKNRMEAVLGAP
+543 KEWQNRMEAVLGVP

-582 INYHA
+582 RNYHA
-587 DYILTRS
+587 DYILTRT
-594 DWHPNI
+594 DWHPNMQ
-600 DGEIVDRQGKWI
+600 GEIADKQGKWI
-612 IFKIR
+612 LYKIR

>member
-1 MIARGIMQKYQ
+1 MQKHQ
-12 KSNKYFNL
+12 KSHWYFTL

-97 YQFIAFG
+97 YQFLAFG

-130 SIAASFTDVGNTL
+130 CIAASFTDVGNTL

-155 MGFAIWGIYF
+155 MAFAIWGIYF
-165 SLRQKWLTGYLF
+165 SLRQKWLTGYFF

-200 VIESVR
+200 FIESVK
-206 QRKFKTLIWAI
+206 QRKFKTLILAI
-217 VLLAAMA
+217 ALLAAMA
-224 SIVYVPM
+224 SIVYLPM

-243 NAEFVFI
+243 NAEFVYI
-250 HAQVRNPHHIL
+250 HAKVRNPHHIL
-261 PSNWAVGNWFNFIC
+261 PSNWDVGNWFNFIC
-275 FILGGL
+275 FIIGGL
-281 LCIKKTNLLPKED
+281 LCIKNSDLLPKKD
-294 KVNFYVILGTSIF
+294 KINFSVIVGTSIF
-307 ALFLNYIFVE
+307 GLFLNYVFVE
-317 VYPQAFLA
+317 VYPLAFIA

-335 AQIIIF
+335 AQLIIF
-341 IVVSLTLDEV
+341 IAVALTVEQLYREKKRAISLLLL
-351 DPHKQAPVSL
+351 A
-361 FVLSVMTLPFRGI
+361 VLTLPFRGI
-374 ILLGFAVWQN
+374 IFLGLSVWQT
-384 KNYILPKKYNIL
+384 KNYVLPKRCNIL
-396 LWIFAAGTF
+396 LWILAVGTV
-405 IFSLTY
+405 IFSLIY
-411 PLTDSSEIIG
+411 PVTDSWEIMG
-421 DRIITL
+421 DRIISI
-427 PVFFSILAFPFILE
+427 PVLFSILAFPFILE
-441 KTSFATSIKQTI
+441 KTSVAKSIKQTI
-453 THILALLAT
+453 THTLALITTAT
-462 AILVL
+462 LVL
-467 GVAGILPKPIL
+467 GVAGILPKSIL
-478 NIFQTRININAVP
+478 NVFQTRVNINALSS
-491 TDDLS
+491 DDLS
-496 RLAVRFSQISSPD
+496 KLAVRFSQSSSRD
-509 ALVLIPPSVTSFQF
+509 SLVLIPPSVTSFQF
-523 LSQRAIVVN
+523 FSERAIVVN
-532 FKNFPFTDKGI
+532 FKNFPFTEKGI
-543 KQWKNRMEAVLGAP
+543 QEWQNRMEAVLGVP
-557 LNPQMIWGGNDL
+557 LNPQMIWGGNDF

-582 INYHA
+582 RNYHA

-600 DGEIVDRQGKWI
+600 DGEIVEQEGKWI
-612 IFKIR
+612 LFKIR